1 MRVYNK
7 LVRDKIPE
15 IMVTNGAKPVTRILD
30 EHEYL
35 QELNKKLLEEVNEY
49 LQDCNVEELADIQE
63 VMNAILGVKGVSQ
76 ETFEEIREQKVL
88 KRGAFNK
95 KIYLI
100 RED

>member
-7 LVRDKIPE
+7 LVRDNIPE
-15 IMVTNGAKPVTRILD
+15 IMVANGAKPVTRVLD
-30 EHEYL
+30 EQEYL

-49 LQDCNVEELADIQE
+49 LQDGNIQELADIQE
-63 VMNAILGVKGVSQ
+63 VMNAILNAKGVSQ
-76 ETFEEIREQKVL
+76 AEFEEIRTEKVK

-95 KIYLI
+95 RIYLI